1 MKMLSSL
8 FFIGLLCF
16 ALTFQTRSHHT
27 WDPNKYFASTAIATQ
42 SDHGDED
49 DMSMGVHA
57 NVSADGVELG
67 GYYITTSGIYTKP
80 KQRRFC
86 GSASASTSKKEDGF
100 FYVSV
105 NASIGGRFYDGV
117 GDAHGSWDEAG
128 NPDERP

>member
-8 FFIGLLCF
+8 FFVGLLCF
-16 ALTFQTRSHHT
+16 ALTFQTRSHHI
-27 WDPNKYFASTAIATQ
+27 WEPEKYFSSTAVATQ

-86 GSASASTSKKEDGF
+86 GSASF
-100 FYVSV
+100 QICVFRQRVSV
-105 NASIGGRFYDGV
+105 QGLMSSSTAMSLKESPLKCNRQA
-117 GDAHGSWDEAG
+117 
-128 NPDERP
+128 